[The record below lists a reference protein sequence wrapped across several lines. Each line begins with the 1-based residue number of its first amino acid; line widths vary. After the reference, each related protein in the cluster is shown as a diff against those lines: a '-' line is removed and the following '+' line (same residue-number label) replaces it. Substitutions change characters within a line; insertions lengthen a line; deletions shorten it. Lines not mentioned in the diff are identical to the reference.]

1 MPMIEYI
8 DAHRAHVFECV
19 ARSCH
24 SKNRLVHQ
32 FLDIGDAK
40 STSNLH
46 QHVKVCWGEEAMA
59 AANNTWG
66 VKTAQDVLAHV
77 KVMDGSIMVLFQ
89 CAAKGRVTL
98 QSLPTH

>member
-1 MPMIEYI
+1 MLIGHMCLSVLPEAAI
-8 DAHRAHVFECV
+8 
-19 ARSCH
+19 ARTGSFT
-24 SKNRLVHQ
+24 SSL
-32 FLDIGDAK
+32 LDIGDAK